1 MEKKI
6 PFTKI
11 IMAVMLLCNAALI
24 AFTCVM
30 VWRTSDLSPL
40 GWLAIGE
47 GGAMSVWL
55 NTYGRKEGSANNS
68 KYAMEFV
75 DKYAEKY
82 GPDTA
87 IRVAEIVLQ
96 NQGG

>member
-1 MEKKI
+1 MKRFS
-6 PFTKI
+6 FTKL
-11 IMAVMLLCNAALI
+11 IMAVMLLCNLALI

-30 VWRTSDLSPL
+30 VWRTGDLSPL
-40 GWLAIGE
+40 GWLSIGE
-47 GGAMSVWL
+47 GGAMGVWL
-55 NTYGRKEGSANNS
+55 RTYGQKEGAANNS

-87 IRVAEIVLQ
+87 IRIAEIVLQ
-96 NQGG
+96 D